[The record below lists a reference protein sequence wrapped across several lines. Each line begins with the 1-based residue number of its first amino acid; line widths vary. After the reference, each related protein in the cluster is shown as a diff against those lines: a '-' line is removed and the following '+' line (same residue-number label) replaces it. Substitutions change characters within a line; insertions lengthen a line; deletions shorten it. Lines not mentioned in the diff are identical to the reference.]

1 MDLQQ
6 ALSAIHAA
14 MQQNRW
20 QQARQIIERALNELG
35 GQSELYSQL
44 AIVSLNLG
52 DSAFAIQQFEKAL
65 SLADT
70 VANRCN
76 LASLLCDEQRHAE
89 ALELLAPVADA
100 ADIDLVQFTLARAA
114 YGLGAR
120 DQAMRA
126 IDKAIALA
134 PGDADFRLF
143 RAQMAVDA
151 DAWDDAHADL
161 SVLNLQRMTARQ
173 LFTVATV
180 LMQTGQFMK
189 AIPLYERLVQ
199 QQPGFVDAW
208 LGLAAGQERA
218 NNLAAMQSAVERAA
232 ALVASPQ
239 QQAGLAHLQG
249 KLAAR
254 RNAHESACDFLQQAW
269 SAPDGPP
276 LWKSQVGFDL
286 AQSMDKAKR
295 YEQAWQTLNSAHALR
310 NRIRGVSTGD
320 QQALDFFKLLNAPP
334 PEIWPPCLE
343 PGDGNIDPVF
353 VVGFPRSGTTLLE
366 QILDARESLV
376 SFDEQPYLVKTLQR
390 LQSMGIR
397 YPEQLPD
404 LQPAQIRDL
413 RAGYFRQTEAA
424 VPQRGSRRI
433 VDKNPLNWARLPL
446 IQALFPQA
454 KVILALRHPCDV
466 ILSCYMQNLRSTV
479 LDGAFSEFARI
490 VGLYVEL
497 VRYWQRLQPKL
508 QLPVLHSRY
517 EDLVSDPQTSTQ
529 NIAAFLGMEWSEQW
543 LDNTSHARSKAIIH
557 TPSYA
562 QVMEPLNQRAVGRWH
577 HYRAFFDQGL
587 LASLRPSVEAMGYR
601 LD

>member
-6 ALSAIHAA
+6 ALSAIYAA
-14 MQQNRW
+14 MHQNRW
-20 QQARQIIERALNELG
+20 QEARQIIERTLKELG
-35 GQSELYSQL
+35 EQSELYSML
-44 AIVSLNLG
+44 AIVTLNLG
-52 DSAFAIQQFEKAL
+52 DSASAVQHFEKAL
-65 SLADT
+65 LLADT
-70 VANRCN
+70 VSNRCN
-76 LASLLCDEQRHAE
+76 LASLLCDEQRFAE
-89 ALELLAPVADA
+89 AMQVLGPVEEA

-114 YGLGAR
+114 HGLGAR
-120 DQAMRA
+120 DRAMLA
-126 IDKAIALA
+126 IGKAIALA
-134 PGDADFRLF
+134 PSDADFRLF
-143 RAQMAVDA
+143 RAQMAVES

-161 SVLNLQRMTARQ
+161 SALNIRYLTAQQ

-189 AIPLYERLVQ
+189 AIPFYERLVQ
-199 QQPGFVDAW
+199 QQPGYVDAW

-218 NNLAAMQSAVERAA
+218 NNLQAMQSAIDRLAT
-232 ALVASPQ
+232 LVANPQ

-254 RNAHESACDFLQQAW
+254 QNAHESACDYLQQAW
-269 SAPDGPP
+269 GAPDGPP

-286 AQSMDKAKR
+286 AQSLDKAKR

-310 NRIRGVSTGD
+310 NRIRGASTGD
-320 QQALDFFKLLNAPP
+320 QQALDFFQLLKAPL
-334 PEIWPPCLE
+334 PETWPPSIE
-343 PGDGNIDPVF
+343 PADEYTDPVF

-390 LQSMGIR
+390 LQTMGVR

-404 LQPAQIRDL
+404 LQPAQIRAL
-413 RAGYFRQTEAA
+413 RAGYFKQTEAT

-454 KVILALRHPCDV
+454 KIILALRHPCDV

-479 LDGAFSEFARI
+479 LDGAFSEFERI

-497 VRYWQRLQPKL
+497 VRYWQCLQPKL
-508 QLPVLHSRY
+508 QLPVLLSRY
-517 EDLVSDPQTSTQ
+517 EDLVSDPQRSTQ
-529 NIAAFLGMEWSEQW
+529 KIAAFLDMDWSEQW

-562 QVMEPLNQRAVGRWH
+562 QVMEPLNQRAVGRWLN
-577 HYRAFFDQGL
+577 YRPYFDQGL
-587 LASLRPSVEAMGYR
+587 LESLRASVEAMGYR